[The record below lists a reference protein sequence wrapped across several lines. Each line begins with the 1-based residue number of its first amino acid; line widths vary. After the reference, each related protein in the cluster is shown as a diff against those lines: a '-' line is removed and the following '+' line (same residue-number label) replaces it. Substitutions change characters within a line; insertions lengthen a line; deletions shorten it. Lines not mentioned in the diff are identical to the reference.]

1 MLGNI
6 SSSAPGAVYVM
17 RHGKTVLDDEKRSD
31 GWLDYPLSDKG
42 RIGLMEAQQYLKMA
56 PITEVYTPSLRRAEE
71 TAHII
76 ASGILTHPSLH
87 IADELRTWNM
97 GTLIGSKKRPNKPLV
112 RFFMDHPNEKV
123 PEGESQVEFFKRFL
137 PCLWGLV
144 QKAKLHG
151 PFLVVT
157 SGSNLRAIGIALEG
171 NKDRFDLDE
180 GGLMTL
186 TAGPEGVSGRV
197 LFGHKS
203 GKDEDFS

>member
-6 SSSAPGAVYVM
+6 ATSTSGAVYVM

-56 PITEVYTPSLRRAEE
+56 PITEVYAPSLRRAEE

-76 ASGILTHPSLH
+76 ASGILTHPPLH

-97 GTLIGSKKRPNKPLV
+97 GTLIGSKKKPNKPLV
-112 RFFMDHPNEKV
+112 HFFMDHPTEKV
-123 PEGESQVEFFKRFL
+123 PEGESQLEFFRRFL
-137 PCLWGLV
+137 PYLWKLV
-144 QKAKLHG
+144 QRAKTDG

-157 SGSNLRAIGIALEG
+157 SGSNLRAIGIAIAG
-171 NKDRFDLDE
+171 NKDKFDLDE
-180 GGLMTL
+180 GGLMIL
-186 TAGPEGVSGRV
+186 TSNHGTPEGRV

-203 GKDEDFS
+203 GDDEDFS